1 MIIDSPEEKRVFV
14 VIYEKY
20 RYLMMK
26 VAHDVLK
33 DNFLAEDAVH
43 EAFIKIA
50 HNMQNIHDVESVET
64 KRYLIIVAK
73 NAAIDI
79 YRSRKKMKEKMFIDE
94 LGEDAGPITYLKTD
108 IDNEILD
115 ILKNLPV
122 KYRDVFLLKYS
133 NHMSNAEI
141 SKILNI
147 SEGTIRQRI
156 ARGNSVDSGDHP
168 CNTVCIYSIN
178 DKTIETISFDQY
190 YPLDLA
196 VWDNILIVSH
206 FDLVKREGGSISI
219 YNLET
224 KELNNIELGHDVEQM
239 TINENVIYI
248 LSDKII
254 YQYELKDMNLYLKC
268 KTQIKKSNEE
278 NYLSGIFY
286 IKPESMKFTL

>member
-1 MIIDSPEEKRVFV
+1 
-14 VIYEKY
+14 
-20 RYLMMK
+20 
-26 VAHDVLK
+26 
-33 DNFLAEDAVH
+33 
-43 EAFIKIA
+43 
-50 HNMQNIHDVESVET
+50 
-64 KRYLIIVAK
+64 
-73 NAAIDI
+73 
-79 YRSRKKMKEKMFIDE
+79 MF
-94 LGEDAGPITYLKTD
+94 
-108 IDNEILD
+108 
-115 ILKNLPV
+115 
-122 KYRDVFLLKYS
+122 S
-133 NHMSNAEI
+133 
-141 SKILNI
+141 
-147 SEGTIRQRI
+147 
-156 ARGNSVDSGDHP
+156 NSVDSGDHP

-206 FDLVKREGGSISI
+206 FDLVKREGGGISI

-224 KELNNIELGHDVEQM
+224 KELNNIELGHDAEQM

>member
-1 MIIDSPEEKRVFV
+1 MFV

-79 YRSRKKMKEKMFIDE
+79 YRSRKKQMKEEMFIDE

-115 ILKNLPV
+115 ILKNAVFDPVFNHFLQVMTDGNFINLTEDKLKLIDQIDIFYSGKESQLPV
-122 KYRDVFLLKYS
+122 
-133 NHMSNAEI
+133 
-141 SKILNI
+141 SKPFFI
-147 SEGTIRQRI
+147 
-156 ARGNSVDSGDHP
+156 
-168 CNTVCIYSIN
+168 
-178 DKTIETISFDQY
+178 K
-190 YPLDLA
+190 LA
-196 VWDNILIVSH
+196 L
-206 FDLVKREGGSISI
+206 
-219 YNLET
+219 
-224 KELNNIELGHDVEQM
+224 
-239 TINENVIYI
+239 
-248 LSDKII
+248 
-254 YQYELKDMNLYLKC
+254 
-268 KTQIKKSNEE
+268 
-278 NYLSGIFY
+278 NYLGDKLVEFNKLPSN
-286 IKPESMKFTL
+286 MKQNLIHLWNNELEKHQNS

>member
-1 MIIDSPEEKRVFV
+1 MIHTAKQ
-14 VIYEKY
+14 
-20 RYLMMK
+20 
-26 VAHDVLK
+26 LK
-33 DNFLAEDAVH
+33 DKVKNMSGGNSEVAQALIRTYFMERFLERVSVSEYRNNFILKGGMLVA
-43 EAFIKIA
+43 
-50 HNMQNIHDVESVET
+50 S
-64 KRYLIIVAK
+64 IVGVDMRAT
-73 NAAIDI
+73 
-79 YRSRKKMKEKMFIDE
+79 M
-94 LGEDAGPITYLKTD
+94 D
-108 IDNEILD
+108 IDTT
-115 ILKNLPV
+115 V
-122 KYRDVFLLKYS
+122 K
-133 NHMSNAEI
+133 A
-141 SKILNI
+141 
-147 SEGTIRQRI
+147 
-156 ARGNSVDSGDHP
+156 
-168 CNTVCIYSIN
+168 
-178 DKTIETISFDQY
+178 
-190 YPLDLA
+190 LA

>member
-1 MIIDSPEEKRVFV
+1 MLNNIYEFQKIHLHTQRIMYFLPLVFIYFFLLPNHYQLLVNADESILIKIFDSAQEFLILIEIWFQYLGFRWILSPE
-14 VIYEKY
+14 
-20 RYLMMK
+20 
-26 VAHDVLK
+26 LK
-33 DNFLAEDAVH
+33 
-43 EAFIKIA
+43 
-50 HNMQNIHDVESVET
+50 
-64 KRYLIIVAK
+64 
-73 NAAIDI
+73 
-79 YRSRKKMKEKMFIDE
+79 
-94 LGEDAGPITYLKTD
+94 
-108 IDNEILD
+108 
-115 ILKNLPV
+115 
-122 KYRDVFLLKYS
+122 
-133 NHMSNAEI
+133 EI
-141 SKILNI
+141 SYCNMRIKKNMWFSSNTIL
-147 SEGTIRQRI
+147 
-156 ARGNSVDSGDHP
+156 SVVLFLPYHP

>member
-79 YRSRKKMKEKMFIDE
+79 YRSRKKQMKEEMFIDE

-122 KYRDVFLLKYS
+122 KYRDVFY
-133 NHMSNAEI
+133 
-141 SKILNI
+141 
-147 SEGTIRQRI
+147 
-156 ARGNSVDSGDHP
+156 
-168 CNTVCIYSIN
+168 
-178 DKTIETISFDQY
+178 
-190 YPLDLA
+190 
-196 VWDNILIVSH
+196 
-206 FDLVKREGGSISI
+206 
-219 YNLET
+219 
-224 KELNNIELGHDVEQM
+224 
-239 TINENVIYI
+239 
-248 LSDKII
+248 
-254 YQYELKDMNLYLKC
+254 
-268 KTQIKKSNEE
+268 
-278 NYLSGIFY
+278 
-286 IKPESMKFTL
+286 

>member
-1 MIIDSPEEKRVFV
+1 MFIVSKLLCSKDMLFAFATTKYGKEMNSYIYIYDAEELSFD
-14 VIYEKY
+14 EK
-20 RYLMMK
+20 
-26 VAHDVLK
+26 
-33 DNFLAEDAVH
+33 
-43 EAFIKIA
+43 
-50 HNMQNIHDVESVET
+50 
-64 KRYLIIVAK
+64 
-73 NAAIDI
+73 IDI
-79 YRSRKKMKEKMFIDE
+79 TNYGGTHYKAILF
-94 LGEDAGPITYLKTD
+94 
-108 IDNEILD
+108 DNNIL
-115 ILKNLPV
+115 
-122 KYRDVFLLKYS
+122 FS
-133 NHMSNAEI
+133 
-141 SKILNI
+141 
-147 SEGTIRQRI
+147 
-156 ARGNSVDSGDHP
+156 NSVDSGDHP